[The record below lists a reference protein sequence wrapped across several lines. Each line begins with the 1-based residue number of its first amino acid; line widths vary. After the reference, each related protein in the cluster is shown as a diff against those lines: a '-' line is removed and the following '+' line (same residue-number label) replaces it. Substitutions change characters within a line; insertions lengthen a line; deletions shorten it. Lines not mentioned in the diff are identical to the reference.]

1 MAGLLFGTAG
11 IPLSTWPQT
20 TIDGINRVAE
30 LGLDCMELE
39 FVQGVYLKEEDAIL
53 VAEAAKKAGIRLSA
67 HAPYF
72 LNFNAHEPRKLR
84 ASQGILFKAA
94 HIASICGAESVVFH
108 AGFYLGDPPQEAYQ
122 TIRKYLAEVV
132 AKMKEEDIRLLLRP
146 EVSGKGSQFGSLEE
160 IIELCND
167 FEGTAPCIDFAHL
180 HARSGRLNSYPEFTD
195 VLEQV
200 KVRLGDD
207 ALKNMHLHISGIE
220 YSARGERK
228 HLGLQESDLQYNEL
242 LRALKDYNAKGTV
255 ICESPNQESDA
266 LLLKAGFSA
275 LPKKS

>member
-84 ASQGILFKAA
+84 ASQGILLKTTR
-94 HIASICGAESVVFH
+94 IASICGAESVVFH
-108 AGFYLGDPPQEAYQ
+108 AGFYLGDPPQETYQ

-132 AKMKEEDIRLLLRP
+132 AKMKEEDIRLWLRP
-146 EVSGKGSQFGSLEE
+146 EASGKGSQFGSLEE
-160 IIELCND
+160 ILELCA
-167 FEGTAPCIDFAHL
+167 ELKGTAPCIDFAHL
-180 HARSGRLNSYPEFTD
+180 HARSGRLNSYPEFTA
-195 VLEQV
+195 VLEQL